1 MPSIYSYQKV
11 TDATTTYL
19 MRLPDGAVEL
29 ATLDGTTYVSL
40 PGAAALQTEQP
51 EQINPQLITLTAELK
66 DTIKAAS
73 PHAALIAQRVI
84 DQIRAMYTPDD
95 EMYLARIGT
104 GAALG
109 VYNLSDGERQ
119 ELARYQ
125 AHVEA
130 CRDWGRQQRSLIGL

>member
-1 MPSIYSYQKV
+1 MPSIYSYRKV

-19 MRLPDGAVEL
+19 MRLPEAATEL
-29 ATLDGTTYVSL
+29 ATVDGLTYVSVPESTAIL
-40 PGAAALQTEQP
+40 ADQP
-51 EQINPQLITLTAELK
+51 SQITPQLVTLTAELK
-66 DTIKAAS
+66 DAIKAAS

-109 VYNLSDGERQ
+109 VYTLSDGERQ

-130 CRDWGRQQRSLIGL
+130 CRDWGRAERAKLGI